1 MRRFEL
7 ADRAYSQAIRILGPT
22 PEILNNQGYS
32 YMLRGDYT
40 RAHATLLMALRK
52 DPDNQFVENN
62 LRLLDASV
70 RTGKA
75 IQ

>member
-1 MRRFEL
+1 
-7 ADRAYSQAIRILGPT
+7 
-22 PEILNNQGYS
+22 
-32 YMLRGDYT
+32 
-40 RAHATLLMALRK
+40 MAQRK
-52 DPDNQFVENN
+52 DPDNQFVANN